1 MFCINFQPTQKLH
14 WCKVSHWYSWYLYFS
29 KKLLFRFQ
37 PKEIVASHLDLR
49 LTKYISPCEIL
60 CTSICVLLGAKCGF
74 IVDCSKY
81 FCFDVIKQLI
91 IVWSTQFYL
100 VIYSTHRGQITS
112 PSRILPIWKNILDE
126 IGKSLFVLIFF
137 MRLCFLKFA
146 LRLLFLLTFNNHHKH
161 AVT

>member
-91 IVWSTQFYL
+91 NAILPCVL
-100 VIYSTHRGQITS
+100 LH
-112 PSRILPIWKNILDE
+112 PSRPNNFSVPHIADLKKYSWWNWEIALCSNILYAFMFLE
-126 IGKSLFVLIFF
+126 I
-137 MRLCFLKFA
+137 CFASVIPSDFQ
-146 LRLLFLLTFNNHHKH
+146 
-161 AVT
+161 